1 MCVRVATV
9 GGLTEAGS
17 ANEDET
23 ETRDEF
29 GNNNLRH
36 K

>member
-23 ETRDEF
+23 ETRRVWKQQ
-29 GNNNLRH
+29 LRH